1 MRISAKITK
10 ILFSYLEAEALN
22 VLQCRPEYPQIRRD
36 LISIIINLIYELP
49 LELPSDLR
57 LRIFGNYE
65 ILEKS

>member
-1 MRISAKITK
+1 MSISAKIPK

-22 VLQCRPEYPQIRRD
+22 VLQCRPEYPQITRD

-49 LELPSDLR
+49 HELPSDLR

>member
-22 VLQCRPEYPQIRRD
+22 VLQCRPEYQQITRD
-36 LISIIINLIYELP
+36 LISIIINLIYGLP
-49 LELPSDLR
+49 QKLR

-65 ILEKS
+65 ILVKS

>member
-22 VLQCRPEYPQIRRD
+22 VLQCRPEYPQITRD

-49 LELPSDLR
+49 HELPSDLR